1 VNKSGANLTQTDER
15 KSLHS
20 GQKTSKPPFN
30 SSVIRLFMDLQL
42 SLDPGS
48 GIPLH
53 RQIYEE
59 FRRLILSGEWGAG
72 KKVPSSRELAD
83 LLDISR
89 TTATSAYNQLLSEGY
104 LKSIAGS
111 GTYVS
116 NELPD
121 KLLFAGTKQEEKTET
136 NGRRLHDHL
145 SEFGKYLAAQGD
157 FETEGRLMTG
167 GSVSIEQAPLK
178 KWRKLL
184 MKHTEESS
192 MLALEY
198 SKDSGGYRPLR
209 EAIVEYLRRARGV
222 RCDWEQVIIVSGSQ
236 QALDFIVRTH
246 INRGDVAIVEDP
258 CYFGAHRTLSACG
271 AKLAPI
277 AVDENGLC
285 VDELEKMT
293 SFKARLIYVTPS
305 HQFPTGVVLPLP
317 RRLKLLQWA
326 RDNNAVIVE
335 DDYDSEFRYSGL
347 PIPALSA
354 LDDSGI
360 TMYTGT
366 FSKLI
371 FPSLR
376 LGYMVVP
383 PDLVHTY
390 CWAKRMAD
398 HNSPVIEQLALTDF
412 ITDGS
417 LEHHIRRMR
426 TYYDRKRQKLTQTI
440 AKCFADKVK
449 VVGENAGMHLTV
461 RFPEEIHSDRL
472 RELALSC
479 GVPFRSTGANYLN
492 LPWPQGE
499 YVLGYANIDENV
511 LSKSIEEFARQLQLT

>member
-1 VNKSGANLTQTDER
+1 
-15 KSLHS
+15 
-20 GQKTSKPPFN
+20 
-30 SSVIRLFMDLQL
+30 MDLQL

-48 GIPLH
+48 GVPLH

-59 FRRLILSGEWGAG
+59 FRRLILNGEWAAG

-121 KLLFAGTKQEEKTET
+121 KLLFAGGRESVKESDA
-136 NGRRLHDHL
+136 NGRRFHEHL

-157 FETEGRLMTG
+157 FETEGRLMTS
-167 GSVSIEQAPLK
+167 GSVAFDQAPLK

-184 MKHTEESS
+184 MKHTEVSS
-192 MLALEY
+192 MQALEY
-198 SKDSGGYRPLR
+198 SKDSGGYKPLR

-222 RCDWEQVIIVSGSQ
+222 KCDWEQVIIVSGSQ

-277 AVDENGLC
+277 PVDENGLC

-326 RDNNAVIVE
+326 RENNAVIVE

-354 LDDSGI
+354 LDDSGV
-360 TMYTGT
+360 TLYTGT

-383 PDLVHTY
+383 QELVHTY

-398 HNSPVIEQLALTDF
+398 HNSPLIEQLALTDF

-426 TYYDRKRQKLTQTI
+426 THYDRKRQKLTETI
-440 AKCFADKVK
+440 INCFGDQVK
-449 VVGENAGMHLTV
+449 VVGENAGMHLTL
-461 RFPEEIHSDRL
+461 RFPPEIHSDRL
-472 RELALSC
+472 RELALAC
-479 GVPFRSTGANYLN
+479 GVPFRSTGANYIS
-492 LPWPQGE
+492 LPWPHGE
-499 YVLGYANIDENV
+499 YVLGYANIDENL
-511 LSKSIEEFARQLQLT
+511 LSAAIEEFARQLHVT

>member
-1 VNKSGANLTQTDER
+1 
-15 KSLHS
+15 
-20 GQKTSKPPFN
+20 
-30 SSVIRLFMDLQL
+30 MDLQL
-42 SLDPGS
+42 RLDPGS

-59 FRRLILSGEWGAG
+59 FRRLILSAEWAAG

-121 KLLFAGTKQEEKTET
+121 SLLFASSSDQTKLEGQDKRFFE
-136 NGRRLHDHL
+136 HL
-145 SEFGKYLAAQGD
+145 SDFGKYLSAQGD
-157 FETEGRLMTG
+157 FETEGRLMTS
-167 GSVSIEQAPLK
+167 GSVAFDQVPLK

-184 MKHTEESS
+184 MKHSEETSS
-192 MLALEY
+192 SALEY
-198 SKDSGGYRPLR
+198 SKDSAGYRPLR
-209 EAIVEYLRRARGV
+209 EAIAEYLRRARGV

-236 QALDFIVRTH
+236 QALDFIVRAH

-285 VDELEKMT
+285 VDELDKLT
-293 SFKARLIYVTPS
+293 SFNARLIYVTPS

-326 RDNNAVIVE
+326 RDNNCLIIE

-354 LDDSGI
+354 LDESGV

-383 PDLVHTY
+383 NDLIHTY
-390 CWAKRMAD
+390 SWAKRMAD
-398 HNSPVIEQLALTDF
+398 HCSPLIEQLALTDF

-426 TYYDRKRQKLTQTI
+426 THYDRKRQRLTETI
-440 AKCFADKVK
+440 KKCFGDQVK

-461 RFPEEIHSDRL
+461 RFPQEIHSDRL
-472 RELALSC
+472 RELALTC

-499 YVLGYANIDENV
+499 YVLGYANIDENE
-511 LSKSIEEFARQLQLT
+511 LSKAIEEFAKLLQVS